1 MSRIR
6 LPADVHSAHH
16 LEVGT
21 MGQIGVPF
29 VGFHDYYLVVLSI
42 LIAIL
47 ASYVGLDLAVGVTAA
62 RGRVRHAWLAGGV
75 SQWG

>member
-6 LPADVHSAHH
+6 WPADVHSAHH

-21 MGQIGVPF
+21 MGQIGVPL
-29 VGFHDYYLVVLSI
+29 VGFHDNCLVVLSI

-47 ASYVGLDLAVGVTAA
+47 ASYVGLDLAVRVTAA
-62 RGRVRHAWLAGGV
+62 RGRVRHAWLAGGG